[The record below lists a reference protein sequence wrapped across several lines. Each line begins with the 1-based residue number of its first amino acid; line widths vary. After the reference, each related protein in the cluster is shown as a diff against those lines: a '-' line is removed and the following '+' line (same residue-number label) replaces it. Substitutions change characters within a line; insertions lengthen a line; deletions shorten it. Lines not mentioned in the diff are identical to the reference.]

1 MKSFKNWKISS
12 KLYSVLGTMMVML
25 LGLGLFGLYQASEI
39 NERVDNLYTQELVP
53 LETVDDMK
61 ASLYRIRDRVGR
73 HLAEPDRQA
82 IHEKAIKEQRVR
94 LNKNEA
100 SYRKS
105 RLGNQETQLMK
116 IYSEQSRLY
125 FNLLNNKV
133 LPLSRQGN
141 VEAAENEL
149 YGEAQTA
156 FRNAREAVN
165 KLADYQVERAARR
178 HKNAEM
184 AYEEMLALTIG
195 IIVIA
200 LLLVGIA
207 AWYLVRSIT
216 QPVYAMRGVLEQM
229 DKGDLT
235 HQVDYQSDDEIGD
248 MALTLNKSIGTQRQM
263 LATLASTI
271 DQVATAGEEMSSITL
286 QSSQTIE
293 EQRSQTEQVATAM
306 NEMTAT
312 VQEVASNIANTAN
325 AATEANE
332 QTAEGNRVVQ
342 QTMDEINKLSNQI
355 EISVQTIGE
364 VEQHSEAINS
374 VLDVIKGIAE
384 QTNLLALNAA
394 IEAARAGEQGRG
406 FAVVADEVRTL
417 AGRTQE
423 STTEINEMIE
433 KLQSGSAQAVDVMA
447 QSREQTKQAVDYAAQ
462 SGTAL
467 QSIAEAVD
475 QINEMSAQIASAAEE
490 QSSVSE
496 EINRN
501 IVAINDMSNQ
511 TADGAAQTSTASEEL
526 AHMSV
531 SLQGMIADYKY

>member
-1 MKSFKNWKISS
+1 MKSFKNWKIST
-12 KLYSVLGTMMVML
+12 KLYSVLGSMTLAL
-25 LGLGLFGLYQASEI
+25 LGLGLFGLHQADAI

-82 IHEKAIKEQRVR
+82 IHEKAIKEQRAR
-94 LNKNEA
+94 LDKNEA
-100 SYRKS
+100 SYKES
-105 RLGNQETQLMK
+105 RLGETETQLMK
-116 IYSEQSRLY
+116 TYRDQSVLY
-125 FNLLNNKV
+125 FDLLNKKV
-133 LPLSRQGN
+133 LPLSRDGQI
-141 VEAAENEL
+141 EAAENVL
-149 YGEAQTA
+149 YGAAQTA
-156 FRNAREAVN
+156 FRSAREAVN

-178 HKNAEM
+178 HENSQS
-184 AYEEMLALTIG
+184 AYEELVTLTIS
-195 IIVIA
+195 IIVIT
-200 LLLVGIA
+200 LLVTGFA

-216 QPVYAMRGVLEQM
+216 RPVYAMRDVLEEM

-235 HQVDYQSDDEIGD
+235 HQVDYASADEIGQ
-248 MALTLNKSIGTQRQM
+248 MALTLNKSIASQRQM
-263 LATLASTI
+263 VGTVASTV
-271 DQVATAGEEMSSITL
+271 DQVASAGEEMSAITI
-286 QSSQTIE
+286 QTSQTIE

-312 VQEVASNIANTAN
+312 VQEVAANITNTAT

-342 QTMDEINKLSNQI
+342 HTISEIDKLAKQVEASA
-355 EISVQTIGE
+355 QTISE
-364 VEQHSEAINS
+364 VEQHSEAINT

-433 KLQSGSAQAVDVMA
+433 KLQSGSRQAVEMMA
-447 QSREQTKQAVDYAAQ
+447 QSLEQTKQAVDYASQ
-462 SGTAL
+462 SGSAL
-467 QSIAEAVD
+467 QTIAQAVE
-475 QINEMSAQIASAAEE
+475 QINQMSAQIASAAEE

-496 EINRN
+496 EINHN

-526 AHMSV
+526 AHMSTE
-531 SLQGMIADYKY
+531 LQGLVAQFKY